1 MLTTTSS
8 SERKLKT
15 PFIDHAHDRLDSPFK
30 CSERVI
36 FLMLKNGHYQCLVP
50 NDASLNLEIAKYDE
64 VGRDRKLVNNPN
76 DNKKTQTKE
85 EEEEEGE
92 CCSICLD
99 TIHKWNGVKLDCCKH
114 LYHIFCIIE
123 ESKRSTKCPQ
133 CRREFKKITR
143 LAKDNSNR
151 LWHMNCASRSRENQ
165 PQSDDINDFL
175 FGNGN
180 VSYDDASEYINFD
193 NIKCKVCNRGDRE
206 DVLIECDSQDCNN
219 WAHIDCVSLDAVP
232 DATLNQYWYCGECGQ
247 ISNMANTIEN
257 GIKKRSEQEQHEN
270 YISLLNEMQD
280 GGTASGSGS
289 SSSIRRNTNNR
300 SRISPNISIIAD
312 GSSNSSGSGSSS
324 RRGRRRRN
332 RNIIDTTDLRNTMIN
347 GDNDEEA
354 MNCIKDNFLKAATR
368 ATEDREIIDIR
379 SGSSSSSQQNTMRN
393 STSIT
398 ATNNNNNTNID
409 QPSEAFLWEQMK
421 LAEEAANAKNSD
433 GGGGA
438 RKKKGRKKTLSKS
451 KKSRKGFSSS
461 TINTTTTATS
471 IRNNRNNHNNNN
483 DNNNMMMMPTARVT
497 SITNNNTYVSNNRN
511 VRIIPSMLSSSSSS
525 SSIPSSG
532 ASTNVVR
539 KRKRPRLRN
548 RFHANRQVI
557 QQQQVLY
564 EASRTIVDEV
574 IRISRLAVVGL
585 SQTNRFF
592 RKQYDIDLGKATFK
606 LSQSL
611 QNPIILKNL
620 LDLDILTALG
630 QLLAP
635 KIDANGKTIV
645 PHFHFR
651 RRILHFLSCIQV
663 CKRNL
668 RNIGHLVRALVFYST
683 YGTAN
688 EQNQTLNEI
697 ARGIVE
703 KWRRIARG

>member
-1 MLTTTSS
+1 
-8 SERKLKT
+8 
-15 PFIDHAHDRLDSPFK
+15 
-30 CSERVI
+30 
-36 FLMLKNGHYQCLVP
+36 
-50 NDASLNLEIAKYDE
+50 
-64 VGRDRKLVNNPN
+64 
-76 DNKKTQTKE
+76 
-85 EEEEEGE
+85 
-92 CCSICLD
+92 
-99 TIHKWNGVKLDCCKH
+99 
-114 LYHIFCIIE
+114 
-123 ESKRSTKCPQ
+123 
-133 CRREFKKITR
+133 
-143 LAKDNSNR
+143 
-151 LWHMNCASRSRENQ
+151 
-165 PQSDDINDFL
+165 
-175 FGNGN
+175 
-180 VSYDDASEYINFD
+180 
-193 NIKCKVCNRGDRE
+193 
-206 DVLIECDSQDCNN
+206 
-219 WAHIDCVSLDAVP
+219 
-232 DATLNQYWYCGECGQ
+232 
-247 ISNMANTIEN
+247 
-257 GIKKRSEQEQHEN
+257 
-270 YISLLNEMQD
+270 
-280 GGTASGSGS
+280 
-289 SSSIRRNTNNR
+289 
-300 SRISPNISIIAD
+300 
-312 GSSNSSGSGSSS
+312 
-324 RRGRRRRN
+324 
-332 RNIIDTTDLRNTMIN
+332 
-347 GDNDEEA
+347 
-354 MNCIKDNFLKAATR
+354 
-368 ATEDREIIDIR
+368 
-379 SGSSSSSQQNTMRN
+379 
-393 STSIT
+393 
-398 ATNNNNNTNID
+398 
-409 QPSEAFLWEQMK
+409 
-421 LAEEAANAKNSD
+421 
-433 GGGGA
+433 
-438 RKKKGRKKTLSKS
+438 
-451 KKSRKGFSSS
+451 
-461 TINTTTTATS
+461 
-471 IRNNRNNHNNNN
+471 
-483 DNNNMMMMPTARVT
+483 MMMPTARVT

-525 SSIPSSG
+525 SSISSSG

-635 KIDANGKTIV
+635 KIDATGKTIV

-703 KWRRIARG
+703 KWRRIARRG